1 MDLKFFFHRKV
12 ILSRRLKYALKGS
25 FLLLSHKAQLYC
37 FWTKHCLQVVHKR
50 VWLTCNSFE
59 GKILILKR
67 LDAADRIQSSPISDC
82 LIIFGLRNGNIYII
96 PYDLLSATFFKR
108 CKFLMLHFVFMIV
121 IFNLITFRYFV
132 NGGHQACFLVFS
144 VYGPQI
150 YIIEHT

>member
-1 MDLKFFFHRKV
+1 MDLKFFFHRMV

-37 FWTKHCLQVVHKR
+37 FWTKHCLQVVDKR

-82 LIIFGLRNGNIYII
+82 LIIFGLRNGNIYTLFLTTFCLQPSLNVASFWCCIL
-96 PYDLLSATFFKR
+96 YLWLLFSIW
-108 CKFLMLHFVFMIV
+108 LHSDILWMEAIKLVSW
-121 IFNLITFRYFV
+121 
-132 NGGHQACFLVFS
+132 CFQYMDHKS
-144 VYGPQI
+144 
-150 YIIEHT
+150 T

>member
-1 MDLKFFFHRKV
+1 MDLKFFFHRMV

-25 FLLLSHKAQLYC
+25 SLLLSHKAQLYC
-37 FWTKHCLQVVHKR
+37 FWTKHCLQVVDKR

-96 PYDLLSATFFKR
+96 PYDLLSATLQVFDVAF
-108 CKFLMLHFVFMIV
+108 CIYDCNFQSDYIPIFCEWMPSSLFL
-121 IFNLITFRYFV
+121 
-132 NGGHQACFLVFS
+132 GVFS
-144 VYGPQI
+144 I
-150 YIIEHT
+150 WTTNLHNRAYII